1 MTLIEVLIASII
13 LFIAVSSL
21 SFVTRTS
28 SLHDLRLDKTIDRA
42 LLAEFIKDEVAYQF
56 QYENNRKGVYQINNQ
71 KYNWQVT
78 VLSEREPLRAIS
90 TESSNGNQINAGL
103 VILYEINITMDNMDK
118 TILSVKDV
126 YWKS

>member
-56 QYENNRKGVYQINNQ
+56 QYENNLKGVYQINNQ

-90 TESSNGNQINAGL
+90 AESGSEGQINPGT
-103 VILYEINITMDNMDK
+103 VILYEINITRDNVENK
-118 TILSVKDV
+118 LLSVKDV